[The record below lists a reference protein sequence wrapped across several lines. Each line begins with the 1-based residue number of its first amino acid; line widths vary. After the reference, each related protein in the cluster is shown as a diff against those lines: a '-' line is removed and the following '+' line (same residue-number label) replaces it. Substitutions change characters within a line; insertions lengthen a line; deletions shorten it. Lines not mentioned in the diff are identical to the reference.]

1 MRNLHVLIK
10 KYIYFSF
17 ILITASKIITLR
29 EGGLKR
35 KKMEMEMLSMEDTE
49 IATDMTPSLV
59 PLTFSLHPSNL
70 HTHCSSCF
78 SLLPLSPVP
87 ITPFLYCSPPCSAAH
102 AFLLHHPAVSHS
114 SDLRAALLLLSH
126 HCPSVTSSRVAG
138 LLSNRHKLTCHHS
151 SDEDEVSERISS
163 GVRAL
168 ATAIT
173 ELRGELEPDDAV
185 LEEAECALCA
195 VLTNAVEV
203 QDKEGRALGIAVYGP
218 AFSWINHSCSP
229 NACYRFILSPP
240 PSSSSSQESKLR
252 IAPSSFRGSPD
263 SQIDSGVC
271 TISNHFQKEEEQNQ
285 GYGPRLIVRSIKRIK
300 KRQEITI
307 AYTDLLQSKAMRQL
321 DLWSKYRFICCCMRC
336 SVVPFTYVD
345 HALQEISVSGCDFT
359 SSSSNYN
366 LLRDTAERRLN
377 DLVDDIISEY
387 LMVGDPE
394 PCCEKLEKILMQGLC
409 DELDNVEETPHYK
422 FMLHPLH
429 YLSLNAYTTLAS
441 AYKVRASDILS
452 TTSTIDQ
459 NQLEAFNMSRT
470 SAAYSLLLATTAHHL
485 FNSESSLIASLANF
499 WTGAGESLLY
509 LARSSE
515 WSKVFKSS
523 LVASS
528 VSKVKCSKCSLMDTF
543 RAYMCNG
550 RIRNDDF
557 ENASNEFLDC
567 ISLDSTQKV
576 WSFLVN
582 GCRFLRSIK
591 DPMDSGWLV
600 STSDSRATDPRAL
613 AKKKSEICDSHESG
627 NSIQTCEE
635 QTCNENARVHI
646 FELGVHCLAY
656 GGLLAAIC
664 YGHHS
669 HLASY
674 VEEILDD
681 ENNLIL

>member
-1 MRNLHVLIK
+1 
-10 KYIYFSF
+10 
-17 ILITASKIITLR
+17 
-29 EGGLKR
+29 
-35 KKMEMEMLSMEDTE
+35 MEMEMRSMEDTE

-59 PLTFSLHPSNL
+59 PLTFSLHHSNL

-78 SLLPLSPVP
+78 SLLPLSPIP

-102 AFLLHHPAVSHS
+102 PFLLHHPAVSHS

-126 HCPSVTSSRVAG
+126 HRPSVTSSRVAG
-138 LLSNRHKLTCHHS
+138 LLSNRHKLTCHNN

-229 NACYRFILSPP
+229 NACYRFILSPS
-240 PSSSSSQESKLR
+240 SSSSSQESKLR
-252 IAPSSFRGSPD
+252 IAPSSFRE
-263 SQIDSGVC
+263 
-271 TISNHFQKEEEQNQ
+271 EEEQNQ

-300 KRQEITI
+300 KGQEITI

-359 SSSSNYN
+359 SSSSSYN
-366 LLRDTAERRLN
+366 LVRDTAERRLN
-377 DLVDDIISEY
+377 DSVDDIISEY
-387 LMVGDPE
+387 LMAGDPE

-452 TTSTIDQ
+452 TTSTIYQ
-459 NQLEAFNMSRT
+459 NQLEAFDMSRT

-515 WSKVFKSS
+515 WSKFFKSS

-543 RAYMCNG
+543 RAYICNG
-550 RIRNDDF
+550 KIRNDDF

-567 ISLDSTQKV
+567 ISHDSTQKV

-600 STSDSRATDPRAL
+600 STSNSRATDPGAL
-613 AKKKSEICDSHESG
+613 AKKKSEVCYLHESG

-674 VEEILDD
+674 VEQILDD
-681 ENNLIL
+681 KNNLIL

>member
-1 MRNLHVLIK
+1 
-10 KYIYFSF
+10 
-17 ILITASKIITLR
+17 
-29 EGGLKR
+29 
-35 KKMEMEMLSMEDTE
+35 MEMEMRSMEDTE

-59 PLTFSLHPSNL
+59 PLTFSLHHSNL

-78 SLLPLSPVP
+78 SLLPLSPIP
-87 ITPFLYCSPPCSAAH
+87 ITPFLY
-102 AFLLHHPAVSHS
+102 
-114 SDLRAALLLLSH
+114 
-126 HCPSVTSSRVAG
+126 CPSVTSSRVAG
-138 LLSNRHKLTCHHS
+138 LLSNRHKLTCHNN

-229 NACYRFILSPP
+229 NACYRFILSPS
-240 PSSSSSQESKLR
+240 SSSSSQESKLR

-263 SQIDSGVC
+263 SRIDSGLC
-271 TISNHFQKEEEQNQ
+271 TITNHFQKEEEQNQ

-300 KRQEITI
+300 KGQEITI

-345 HALQEISVSGCDFT
+345 HALQDVVITICNFPKTSQEISVSGCDFT
-359 SSSSNYN
+359 SSSSSYN
-366 LLRDTAERRLN
+366 LVRDTAERRLN
-377 DLVDDIISEY
+377 DSVDDIISEY
-387 LMVGDPE
+387 LMAGDPE

-452 TTSTIDQ
+452 TTSTIYQ
-459 NQLEAFNMSRT
+459 NQLEAFDMSRT

-515 WSKVFKSS
+515 WSKFFKSS

-543 RAYMCNG
+543 RAYICNG
-550 RIRNDDF
+550 KIRNDDF

-567 ISLDSTQKV
+567 ISHDSTQKV

-600 STSDSRATDPRAL
+600 STSNSRATDPGAL
-613 AKKKSEICDSHESG
+613 AKKKSEVCYLHESG

-674 VEEILDD
+674 VEQILDD
-681 ENNLIL
+681 KNNLIL

>member
-1 MRNLHVLIK
+1 
-10 KYIYFSF
+10 
-17 ILITASKIITLR
+17 
-29 EGGLKR
+29 
-35 KKMEMEMLSMEDTE
+35 
-49 IATDMTPSLV
+49 
-59 PLTFSLHPSNL
+59 
-70 HTHCSSCF
+70 
-78 SLLPLSPVP
+78 
-87 ITPFLYCSPPCSAAH
+87 
-102 AFLLHHPAVSHS
+102 
-114 SDLRAALLLLSH
+114 
-126 HCPSVTSSRVAG
+126 
-138 LLSNRHKLTCHHS
+138 
-151 SDEDEVSERISS
+151 
-163 GVRAL
+163 
-168 ATAIT
+168 
-173 ELRGELEPDDAV
+173 
-185 LEEAECALCA
+185 
-195 VLTNAVEV
+195 
-203 QDKEGRALGIAVYGP
+203 
-218 AFSWINHSCSP
+218 
-229 NACYRFILSPP
+229 
-240 PSSSSSQESKLR
+240 
-252 IAPSSFRGSPD
+252 
-263 SQIDSGVC
+263 
-271 TISNHFQKEEEQNQ
+271 
-285 GYGPRLIVRSIKRIK
+285 
-300 KRQEITI
+300 
-307 AYTDLLQSKAMRQL
+307 
-321 DLWSKYRFICCCMRC
+321 
-336 SVVPFTYVD
+336 
-345 HALQEISVSGCDFT
+345 
-359 SSSSNYN
+359 
-366 LLRDTAERRLN
+366 
-377 DLVDDIISEY
+377 
-387 LMVGDPE
+387 
-394 PCCEKLEKILMQGLC
+394 MQGLC

>member
-1 MRNLHVLIK
+1 
-10 KYIYFSF
+10 
-17 ILITASKIITLR
+17 
-29 EGGLKR
+29 
-35 KKMEMEMLSMEDTE
+35 MEMEMRSMEDTE

-59 PLTFSLHPSNL
+59 PLTFSLHHSNL

-78 SLLPLSPVP
+78 SLLPLSPIP
-87 ITPFLYCSPPCSAAH
+87 ITPFLY
-102 AFLLHHPAVSHS
+102 
-114 SDLRAALLLLSH
+114 
-126 HCPSVTSSRVAG
+126 CPSVTSSRVAG
-138 LLSNRHKLTCHHS
+138 LLSNRHKLTCHNN

-229 NACYRFILSPP
+229 NACYRFILSPS
-240 PSSSSSQESKLR
+240 SSSSSQESKLR

-263 SQIDSGVC
+263 SRIDSGLC
-271 TISNHFQKEEEQNQ
+271 TITNHFQKEEEEQNQ

-300 KRQEITI
+300 KGQEITI

-345 HALQEISVSGCDFT
+345 HALQDVVITICNFPKTSQEISVSGCDFT
-359 SSSSNYN
+359 SSSSSYN
-366 LLRDTAERRLN
+366 LVRDTAERRLN
-377 DLVDDIISEY
+377 DSVDDIISEY
-387 LMVGDPE
+387 LMAGDPE

-452 TTSTIDQ
+452 TTSTIYQ
-459 NQLEAFNMSRT
+459 NQLEAFDMSRT

-515 WSKVFKSS
+515 WSKFFKSS

-543 RAYMCNG
+543 RAYICNG
-550 RIRNDDF
+550 KIRNDDF

-567 ISLDSTQKV
+567 ISHDSTQKV

-600 STSDSRATDPRAL
+600 STSNSRATDPGAL
-613 AKKKSEICDSHESG
+613 AKKKSEVCYLHESG

-674 VEEILDD
+674 VEQILDD
-681 ENNLIL
+681 KNNLIL

>member
-1 MRNLHVLIK
+1 
-10 KYIYFSF
+10 
-17 ILITASKIITLR
+17 
-29 EGGLKR
+29 
-35 KKMEMEMLSMEDTE
+35 MEMEMRSMEDTE

-59 PLTFSLHPSNL
+59 PLTFSLHHSNL

-78 SLLPLSPVP
+78 SLLPLSPIP
-87 ITPFLYCSPPCSAAH
+87 ITPFLY
-102 AFLLHHPAVSHS
+102 
-114 SDLRAALLLLSH
+114 
-126 HCPSVTSSRVAG
+126 CPSVTSSRVAG
-138 LLSNRHKLTCHHS
+138 LLSNRHKLTCHNN

-229 NACYRFILSPP
+229 NACYRFILSPS
-240 PSSSSSQESKLR
+240 SSSSSQESKLR

-263 SQIDSGVC
+263 SRELCCFLQIDSGLC
-271 TISNHFQKEEEQNQ
+271 TITNHFQKEEEQNQ

-300 KRQEITI
+300 KGQEITI

-345 HALQEISVSGCDFT
+345 HALQDVVITICNFPKTSQEISVSGCDFT
-359 SSSSNYN
+359 SSSSSYN
-366 LLRDTAERRLN
+366 LVRDTAERRLN
-377 DLVDDIISEY
+377 DSVDDIISEY
-387 LMVGDPE
+387 LMAGDPE

-452 TTSTIDQ
+452 TTSTIYQ
-459 NQLEAFNMSRT
+459 NQLEAFDMSRT

-515 WSKVFKSS
+515 WSKFFKSS

-543 RAYMCNG
+543 RAYICNG
-550 RIRNDDF
+550 KIRNDDF

-567 ISLDSTQKV
+567 ISHDSTQKV

-600 STSDSRATDPRAL
+600 STSNSRATDPGAL
-613 AKKKSEICDSHESG
+613 AKKKSEVCYLHESG

-674 VEEILDD
+674 VEQILDD
-681 ENNLIL
+681 KNNLIL

>member
-1 MRNLHVLIK
+1 
-10 KYIYFSF
+10 
-17 ILITASKIITLR
+17 
-29 EGGLKR
+29 
-35 KKMEMEMLSMEDTE
+35 MEMEMRSMEDTE

-59 PLTFSLHPSNL
+59 PLTFSLHHSNL

-78 SLLPLSPVP
+78 SLLPLSPIP
-87 ITPFLYCSPPCSAAH
+87 ITPFLY
-102 AFLLHHPAVSHS
+102 
-114 SDLRAALLLLSH
+114 
-126 HCPSVTSSRVAG
+126 CPSVTSSRVAG
-138 LLSNRHKLTCHHS
+138 LLSNRHKLTCHNN

-229 NACYRFILSPP
+229 NACYRFILSPS
-240 PSSSSSQESKLR
+240 SSSSSQESKLR

-263 SQIDSGVC
+263 SRIDSGLC
-271 TISNHFQKEEEQNQ
+271 TITNHFQKEEEEQNQ

-300 KRQEITI
+300 KGQEITI

-359 SSSSNYN
+359 SSSSSYN
-366 LLRDTAERRLN
+366 LVRDTAERRLN
-377 DLVDDIISEY
+377 DSVDDIISEY
-387 LMVGDPE
+387 LMAGDPE

-452 TTSTIDQ
+452 TTSTIYQ
-459 NQLEAFNMSRT
+459 NQLEAFDMSRT

-515 WSKVFKSS
+515 WSKFFKSS

-543 RAYMCNG
+543 RAYICNG
-550 RIRNDDF
+550 KIRNDDF

-567 ISLDSTQKV
+567 ISHDSTQKV

-600 STSDSRATDPRAL
+600 STSNSRATDPGAL
-613 AKKKSEICDSHESG
+613 AKKKSEVCYLHESG

-674 VEEILDD
+674 VEQILDD
-681 ENNLIL
+681 KNNLIL